1 MVKQYPYI
9 CVYASNATDF
19 SHNGLRILCPT
30 SCTITETLNGEYS
43 LELTHPYDEWDN
55 WKFLMEHNII
65 KAQGQLFRIY
75 RKNATM
81 SADGTMQIS
90 VSALHIF
97 YDLNYYFIEYARP
110 IGKNGDD
117 ALDWIVTHTYTKRGA
132 STAPDPKAEFTFSS
146 DIKGATLAEDVQYR
160 HTAYYERMS
169 VTKAIMGADNAF
181 LNVWGGELI
190 RDNFNVIINK
200 QRGTDNAFSIV
211 YGENMTEIEEEV
223 DYSDYCSSVYWVGT
237 YDYTINRTES
247 VETYLNPVITNG
259 SIKIA
264 DKPATPEAKTLEEGD
279 IGFTVDN
286 VVAKAGQKSVVVK
299 IYANSKNKTIEWVKF
314 DIEYDDKLTLK
325 SAVNGG
331 GFTPGTFTY
340 NTFTNTYMFKASET
354 NPATN
359 QKSQPI
365 LTLTFDVASNA
376 KNTLSV
382 KVVAPAGYKKVQVLQ
397 KTSYQIKKEELET
410 TYKGVAT
417 LQRVDL
423 PQLPVAPMQYV
434 ALSASEND
442 LSSGE
447 SIKAHFDALAKDYML
462 ANCSP
467 VINYRVKFA
476 NLADF
481 ELYKDFIGLSACKL
495 GDTGIVYNSKLG
507 IYTTQQVIKVTMD
520 GITGEITNIELGSLR
535 KSYVSNNHTNGGT
548 NSKRAEIL
556 KNEIAFNNTWE
567 ELGNKGLTMDDLN
580 VSWDELAGNV
590 IESEV

>member
-9 CVYASNATDF
+9 CVYASNETDF

-75 RKNATM
+75 RKNTTM

-110 IGKNGDD
+110 VGKNGDD

-132 STAPDPKAEFTFSS
+132 STAPEPKSEFTFSS

-223 DYSDYCSSVYWVGT
+223 DYSDYCSSIYWVGT
-237 YDYTINRTES
+237 YKYTITS
-247 VETYLNPVITNG
+247 
-259 SIKIA
+259 
-264 DKPATPEAKTLEEGD
+264 
-279 IGFTVDN
+279 
-286 VVAKAGQKSVVVK
+286 
-299 IYANSKNKTIEWVKF
+299 
-314 DIEYDDKLTLK
+314 
-325 SAVNGG
+325 GG
-331 GFTPGTFTY
+331 EP
-340 NTFTNTYMFKASET
+340 
-354 NPATN
+354 
-359 QKSQPI
+359 Q
-365 LTLTFDVASNA
+365 
-376 KNTLSV
+376 
-382 KVVAPAGYKKVQVLQ
+382 
-397 KTSYQIKKEELET
+397 ELEST
-410 TYKGVAT
+410 LKGVAT

-520 GITGEITNIELGSLR
+520 GITGEITDIELGSLR
-535 KSYVSNNHTNGGT
+535 KSYVSNNRTNGGT

-590 IESEV
+590 IESKV